1 MLLLIQ
7 YTLVFSSIL
16 TLVALGG
23 CYSERSGIINIGL
36 EGIMVIG
43 GLGGILVLAYIPANL
58 PAIVI
63 FLAATLAAA
72 ICGMLYSLLLIAA
85 WLVLTVKWKVQ
96 LALTVRRFRS
106 GGGLGKTPFE
116 RAFGIGM
123 TVLAV
128 LLAAASFLVYMK
140 TGTAS

>member
-1 MLLLIQ
+1 MKTMDREPRKTAEKSGGAEQIVLKRRLAAQIPLA
-7 YTLVFSSIL
+7 VFACAGL
-16 TLVALGG
+16 
-23 CYSERSGIINIGL
+23 IGL
-36 EGIMVIG
+36 
-43 GLGGILVLAYIPANL
+43 
-58 PAIVI
+58 
-63 FLAATLAAA
+63 LAAVLPRAVER
-72 ICGMLYSLLLIAA
+72 GGSYMLYSLLLIAA

-106 GGGLGKTPFE
+106 GGGLEKTPFE
-116 RAFGIGM
+116 RVFGIGM